1 VYTVTRQ
8 TKNKETKTMTVKFEV
23 GQTYN
28 MSLRGYDM
36 GVAKI
41 TKRTEKSVWL
51 KNEDGLTKRY
61 KINILD
67 EKEIVQA
74 KNLFTISATNMA
86 EPQDTLEPVTKPQ
99 DLVTEPQNKT
109 ESVTISKH
117 TKFEIGGLYWKS
129 NDDIMDLVIVT
140 EICPDRGVCVNAMRR
155 SGDTWITDDLQG
167 YFFNPKIVNNKE
179 VIILNNGYHIKSD
192 IPGDI
197 MMYNA
202 IVEIRAIDRQHTME
216 MLAEK
221 FNTTFVD
228 VSVTHHQTTLEP
240 VTEPQDLVKFN
251 HFDYIE
257 SHYVVK
263 NPPGSEN
270 IYSAVPGSWTTLKS
284 VAFTLITAW
293 ENGCLDM
300 TVQHWITGLTR
311 DELDTLLSVLVS
323 MFSHAKIKSSQVNQ
337 IILGLMPNPVIVSS
351 ETPIDDETYAG
362 ILKAFDLDI
371 YCGESVKQGHR
382 EYFAPVPRFDIEPNM
397 YFIVSANVGEE
408 YDTIFSVKKLNHALA
423 TPNAP
428 NNIIEVDFS
437 ARRRK
442 V

>member
-1 VYTVTRQ
+1 
-8 TKNKETKTMTVKFEV
+8 MTTLVKFQV

-36 GVAKI
+36 GVAEI
-41 TKRTEKSVWL
+41 TKRTEKSVWV
-51 KNEDGLTKRY
+51 KNEDDAVKRY
-61 KINILD
+61 KVLILD
-67 EKEIVQA
+67 DKEIVQA
-74 KNLFTISATNMA
+74 KNLFTISATNITKF
-86 EPQDTLEPVTKPQ
+86 QTTSEPVTESQNTVETILEPI
-99 DLVTEPQNKT
+99 TE
-109 ESVTISKH
+109 TISKH
-117 TKFEIGGLYWKS
+117 TKFEIGGLYWKG

-179 VIILNNGYHIKSD
+179 VIVLNNGYHIKSD

-216 MLAEK
+216 MLAEE
-221 FNTTFVD
+221 FNTTFLD

-240 VTEPQDLVKFN
+240 VTEPQDLETFN
-251 HFDYIE
+251 HFEYIE
-257 SHYVVK
+257 SHYVTR

-270 IYSAVPGSWTTLKS
+270 IYTEVPGGWTNLKS

-311 DELDTLLSVLVS
+311 DELDTLLFVLVS

>member
-1 VYTVTRQ
+1 
-8 TKNKETKTMTVKFEV
+8 MTTLVKFQV

-36 GVAKI
+36 GVAEI
-41 TKRTEKSVWL
+41 TKRTDKSVWL
-51 KNEDGLTKRY
+51 KHEDGVTKRY

-74 KNLFTISATNMA
+74 KNLFTISATNITK
-86 EPQDTLEPVTKPQ
+86 PQDTLEPVTKPQ
-99 DLVTEPQNKT
+99 DLET
-109 ESVTISKH
+109 
-117 TKFEIGGLYWKS
+117 
-129 NDDIMDLVIVT
+129 
-140 EICPDRGVCVNAMRR
+140 
-155 SGDTWITDDLQG
+155 
-167 YFFNPKIVNNKE
+167 
-179 VIILNNGYHIKSD
+179 
-192 IPGDI
+192 
-197 MMYNA
+197 
-202 IVEIRAIDRQHTME
+202 
-216 MLAEK
+216 
-221 FNTTFVD
+221 
-228 VSVTHHQTTLEP
+228 
-240 VTEPQDLVKFN
+240 FN
-251 HFDYIE
+251 HFEYIE

-270 IYSAVPGSWTTLKS
+270 IYTEVPGGWTNLKS

-323 MFSHAKIKSSQVNQ
+323 MFSHAKIKSGEVNQ
-337 IILGLMPNPVIVSS
+337 IILGLMPTNVIVSS

-382 EYFAPVPRFDIEPNM
+382 EYFAPVPRFDIEPDM

-408 YDTIFSVKKLNHALA
+408 YDTIFSVKKLNQALT
-423 TPNAP
+423 TPSVPDNV
-428 NNIIEVDFS
+428 IEVDFS

-442 V
+442 A